1 MKTYD
6 EKTWEEIEEPDL
18 SAGYTYAGQRFVM
31 HHEAQAEQSH
41 LEIMPGTEA
50 MNGGQGLRGKVV
62 DVPAQDAWDEYEDC
76 LLYHAYTAEEL
87 AAMQPPE
94 EPSADTEARLAALGD
109 ELAAAKILLG
119 VE

>member
-6 EKTWEEIEEPDL
+6 EKTWEEIKEPDL
-18 SAGYTYAGQRFVM
+18 SKGYVYRSRRQTGTKRM
-31 HHEAQAEQSH
+31 T
-41 LEIMPGTEA
+41 LEGTEKLYPS
-50 MNGGQGLRGKVV
+50 NGLQY
-62 DVPAQDAWDEYEDC
+62 DAPVYEDC
-76 LLYHAYTAEEL
+76 QLYHAYTKDEL

-94 EPSADTEARLAALGD
+94 EPSGDTEARLAALED